1 MRFRSDHVEACWLHW
16 LLAMTAAEKL
26 EYQNERTIRFTNRE
40 RDFVFA
46 VAMKMMKDEDKAHDV
61 TQDALLLAYRHR
73 ESFKGESRFT
83 TWLYRI
89 ATTTA
94 LMHLRKERG
103 QPRLASL
110 EAEAATQSFIEPA
123 SLTATPEESVAS
135 AQAVRLATQHLDE
148 MGDKYGTIFAKRFF
162 DGYTE
167 TEIASD
173 LDLNVATVKTRA
185 FRARS
190 HVRGK
195 LAVALSIAA

>member
-1 MRFRSDHVEACWLHW
+1 MVGALRQGTMNALDNVELV
-16 LLAMTAAEKL
+16 ES
-26 EYQNERTIRFTNRE
+26 QNERTIRFTTRE

-73 ESFKGESRFT
+73 DTFKGESRFT

-94 LMHLRKERG
+94 LMHLRKERH

-110 EAEAATQSFIEPA
+110 EAEAATLSYIEPA
-123 SLTATPEESVAS
+123 SLNATPEESVAS
-135 AQAVRLATQHLDE
+135 AQAVRLASQHLDE
-148 MGDKYGTIFAKRFF
+148 MGDKYGMIFTKRFF

-195 LAVALSIAA
+195 LAPALGLAA

>member
-1 MRFRSDHVEACWLHW
+1 MLFRSVDS
-16 LLAMTAAEKL
+16 
-26 EYQNERTIRFTNRE
+26 ERTVQFTQRE

-61 TQDALLLAYRHR
+61 AQDALLLAYRHR
-73 ESFKGESRFT
+73 ASFKGESRFT

-94 LMHLRKERG
+94 LMHLRKERS

-110 EAEAATQSFIEPA
+110 EAETSETTFIEPA
-123 SLTATPEESVAS
+123 TQAATPEESLAS
-135 AQAVRLATQHLDE
+135 SQAVRLATLHLDE
-148 MGDKYGTIFAKRFF
+148 MGDKYGAIFAKRFV

-173 LDLNVATVKTRA
+173 LQLNVATVKTRA

-190 HVRGK
+190 HVRSK
-195 LAVALSIAA
+195 LATAFAIAA